1 MATSHL
7 FEELGA
13 PLTNVRWSW
22 GAVTPSGDVIL
33 RILEEDLESFWEGQ
47 DEVRIRFPQ
56 EGHPDAVRLPGY
68 QERLRHIALIQSGA
82 NAYGVLIQTKDGR
95 IQSYDD
101 RSLLVG
107 GELYQD
113 EDGTY
118 WLEVEGFKKIK

>member
-47 DEVRIRFPQ
+47 DE
-56 EGHPDAVRLPGY
+56 VRLPGY